1 MPRFLTTMVL
11 AVGGGLVM
19 NAGFPDLGWW
29 PLIYVSLAMLWL
41 ALAQAT
47 VWRGFLI
54 TWVFAISFLLPHL
67 TWADASVGL
76 VPWLALSIAEGAFIA
91 LFGAGWAAVR
101 RSPLMEGRATWWSPL
116 AFGLI
121 WVGME
126 QLRSMIPFGG
136 FPWGRIAFSQ
146 VDAPI
151 ARIAWLG
158 GLPLTTLAVATVGAC
173 LGLAIEAML
182 TRRLVLAGVAPI
194 AGAALFAA
202 GLFVPIDT
210 QATDGT
216 LRVGAVQGNV
226 PNTGLDAF
234 SQARQV
240 TKNHHDGTM
249 ALVESDPGPIDLL
262 LWPEN
267 SSDYDPRA
275 DEESEQL
282 VTASAQAAQAPLL
295 LGTNDYSPEEG
306 RYNSM
311 LLWST
316 SGQVLDT
323 YNKQRPAPFAEYI
336 PMRSFVRN
344 FSDAVDLVQTEV
356 LEGEGKATI
365 HVPVAALDRVVTVG
379 TPICFEIAYDTIVT
393 DAVADG
399 AEALLVPTNNASF
412 GLTAESTQ
420 QLQMTRFAAITTGR
434 AAIQISTVGVSG
446 VVTPNGRLIEETD
459 LFTAEQIYTTLPLR
473 TETTPAVGLRYLW
486 HWGFL
491 LTPAILVIS
500 AAGRTIRERYDW

>member
-1 MPRFLTTMVL
+1 MSRFLTTMVL

-19 NAGFPDLGWW
+19 NAAFPDLGWW

-47 VWRGFLI
+47 VVRGFLI
-54 TWVFAISFLLPHL
+54 TWVFAIAFLLPHL
-67 TWADASVGL
+67 TWADASVGA
-76 VPWLALSIAEGAFIA
+76 VPWVALTIAEGAFIA
-91 LFGAGWAAVR
+91 LFGAAWACVR
-101 RSPLMEGRATWWSPL
+101 RSPLMHGRPTWWSPL
-116 AFGLI
+116 AFGLL

-126 QLRSMIPFGG
+126 QLRSMVPFGG
-136 FPWGRIAFSQ
+136 FPWGRVAYSQ

-151 ARIAWLG
+151 ARLAWLG
-158 GLPLTTLAVATVGAC
+158 GVPLTAFAVATVGAL
-173 LGLAIEAML
+173 LGLAVEAAL
-182 TRRLVLAGVAPI
+182 TRRLVLAGAAPI
-194 AGAALFAA
+194 AAAALFIA
-202 GLFVPIDT
+202 GLFLPLST
-210 QATDGT
+210 QATDGS
-216 LRVGAVQGNV
+216 LRVGAIQGNV

-249 ALVESDPGPIDLL
+249 ALVDSDPGPIDLL

-267 SSDYDPRA
+267 AADYDPRA
-275 DEESEQL
+275 DEESAQL
-282 VTASAQAAQAPLL
+282 VTSSAQAAGAPLL
-295 LGTNDYSPEEG
+295 LGTNDYSPEDG

-311 LLWST
+311 LLWSP

-336 PMRSFVRN
+336 PMRDIVRN

-356 LEGEGKATI
+356 LAGEGVATI
-365 HVPVAALDRVVTVG
+365 HVPVPALDRVVTVG
-379 TPICFEIAYDTIVT
+379 TPICFEIAYDTIIT

-399 AEALLVPTNNASF
+399 AEVLLVPTNNASF

-420 QLQMTRFAAITTGR
+420 QLQMTRLAAITTGR

-446 VVTPNGRLIEETD
+446 VVTPNGRLTQETE
-459 LFTAEQIYTTLPLR
+459 LFTADQLYATLPLR

-491 LTPAILVIS
+491 VAPLVLVVS
-500 AAGRTIRERYDW
+500 ATGRTIRERYDW